1 MDEENIKD
9 EENSKELDYFID
21 IKPKKSIEFYEAVLE
36 GLSSPQK
43 AISPKFFYD
52 ERGSKIFDKICDTPE
67 YYLTRT
73 EVALLNDIQEELYS
87 LIEPGSVVVEY
98 GCGSSIKIK
107 ALLSALPEP
116 SHYIAIDISKS
127 HLILTAKEIASNY
140 HNISVA
146 AICADFMEPIDWPE
160 KASFE
165 SLKRLA
171 FFPGSTIG
179 NLKPGE
185 ASQFLRYARHLVGD
199 EGTFLIGV
207 DMKKDAEVFNRAYN
221 DSEGH
226 TADFNLNLLHR
237 MKNELGADINI
248 SQFSHNAFY
257 NEKLGRVEM
266 HLISDIKQ
274 VIKIDNKEFPF
285 EKGESIHTECSY
297 KYSVREFSE
306 LAKKSGFSVLKN
318 WSDKRNFFSIYL
330 MKAI

>member
-1 MDEENIKD
+1 MDDENIKD
-9 EENSKELDYFID
+9 LDYFVD
-21 IKPKKSIEFYEAVLE
+21 IQPTKKIEFCEAVLE
-36 GLSSPQK
+36 GLSLPQK

-52 ERGSKIFDKICDTPE
+52 EQGSKIFDKICDTQD
-67 YYLTRT
+67 YYVTRT
-73 EVALLNDIQEELYS
+73 EIALLNDIQDELYS
-87 LIEPGSVVVEY
+87 LIEPGSAVVEY

-127 HLILTAKEIASNY
+127 HLISTAKEIASNY
-140 HNISVA
+140 NNISVA

-160 KASFE
+160 RASFE

-179 NLKPGE
+179 NLKPSE
-185 ASQFLRYARHLVGD
+185 ANQFLKHVRHLVGD

-207 DMKKDAEVFNRAYN
+207 DMKKEPEVFNRAYN
-221 DSEGH
+221 DAEGH

-237 MKNELGADINI
+237 MKKELDADINI
-248 SQFSHNAFY
+248 SEFSHKAFY

-266 HLISDIKQ
+266 HLVSDAKQ
-274 VIKIDNKEFPF
+274 GIKIDNLEFSF

-297 KYSVREFSE
+297 KYSVTEFSD
-306 LAKKSGFSVLKN
+306 LAKESGFSVLKN

>member
-1 MDEENIKD
+1 MDDENIKD
-9 EENSKELDYFID
+9 LDYFVD
-21 IKPKKSIEFYEAVLE
+21 IQPKKKIEFYEAVLE
-36 GLSSPQK
+36 GLSLPQK
-43 AISPKFFYD
+43 TISPKFFYD

-67 YYLTRT
+67 YYVTRT
-73 EVALLNDIQEELYS
+73 EIALLNDIQEELNS
-87 LIEPGSVVVEY
+87 LVEPGVAVAEY

-127 HLILTAKEIASNY
+127 HLIATAKEIALDYS
-140 HNISVA
+140 NISVG

-160 KASFE
+160 SAYFE
-165 SLKRLA
+165 SIKRFA

-179 NLKPGE
+179 NLQPSE
-185 ASQFLRYARHLVGD
+185 AIQFLKYVRHLVGD

-207 DMKKDAEVFNRAYN
+207 DMKKDAGVFNQAYN
-221 DSEGH
+221 DAEGH

-237 MKNELGADINI
+237 MKNELGADIDI
-248 SQFSHNAFY
+248 SKFSHKAFY

-266 HLISDIKQ
+266 HLISDVEQ
-274 VIKIDNKEFPF
+274 VIEIDSLEFSF

-297 KYSVREFSE
+297 KYSISEFSE
-306 LAKKSGFSVLKN
+306 LAKKSGFSLLKN
-318 WSDKRNFFSIYL
+318 WSDKRDFFSIYL

>member
-1 MDEENIKD
+1 MDDENIKD
-9 EENSKELDYFID
+9 LDYFVD
-21 IKPKKSIEFYEAVLE
+21 IQPTKQIEFYEAVLE
-36 GLSSPQK
+36 GLSLPQK
-43 AISPKFFYD
+43 TISPKFLYD

-73 EVALLNDIQEELYS
+73 EIALLNNIQEELYS

-140 HNISVA
+140 NNISVA

-160 KASFE
+160 RASFE

-179 NLKPGE
+179 NLNPSE
-185 ASQFLRYARHLVGD
+185 ASQFLKHVRHLVGN

-207 DMKKDAEVFNRAYN
+207 DMKKDTEIFNRAYN
-221 DSEGH
+221 DAERH

-237 MKNELGADINI
+237 MKKELDADINI
-248 SQFSHNAFY
+248 SEFSHNAFY

-266 HLISDIKQ
+266 HLVSDSKQ
-274 VIKIDNKEFPF
+274 GIKINNLKFPF

-297 KYSVREFSE
+297 KYSVTEFSE
-306 LAKKSGFSVLKN
+306 MAKRSGFSVLKN

>member
-1 MDEENIKD
+1 
-9 EENSKELDYFID
+9 
-21 IKPKKSIEFYEAVLE
+21 
-36 GLSSPQK
+36 
-43 AISPKFFYD
+43 
-52 ERGSKIFDKICDTPE
+52 
-67 YYLTRT
+67 
-73 EVALLNDIQEELYS
+73 
-87 LIEPGSVVVEY
+87 VEY

-107 ALLSALPEP
+107 ALLSALPDP

-127 HLILTAKEIASNY
+127 HLISTAKEIASNY
-140 HNISVA
+140 NNISVA

-160 KASFE
+160 RASFE

-179 NLKPGE
+179 NLNPIE
-185 ASQFLRYARHLVGD
+185 ACQFLKYVRHLVGD

-207 DMKKDAEVFNRAYN
+207 DMKKDAEIFNRAYN
-221 DSEGH
+221 DEEGH

-237 MKNELGADINI
+237 MKKELDADINI
-248 SQFSHNAFY
+248 SKFSHKAFY

-266 HLISDIKQ
+266 HLISDAKQ
-274 VIKIDNKEFPF
+274 DIKINNIEFSF

-297 KYSVREFSE
+297 KYSVIEFSE

-330 MKAI
+330 LKAF